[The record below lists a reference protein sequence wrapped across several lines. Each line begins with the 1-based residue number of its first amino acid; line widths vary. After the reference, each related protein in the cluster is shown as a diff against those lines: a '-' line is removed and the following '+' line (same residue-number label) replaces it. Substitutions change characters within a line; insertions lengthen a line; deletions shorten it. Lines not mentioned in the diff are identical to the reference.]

1 MKGTSENIDL
11 LIKQGIELIDTDLQ
25 QSIEFLENASNLS
38 RETQYIPGMAQCNY
52 YMGLSYLKLKQY
64 KKALTKLHIALD
76 FFKELTNRNSQL
88 NCYRE
93 LGSIYYFLCDYEL
106 ALENLIEGQKI
117 CRELNHQS
125 SLARIINFIGNI
137 YRDLNECAKAISHYK
152 SALSIYEDLDDQKE
166 IANSLFLIGNTYNWS
181 DELEPAL
188 AYLVRS
194 LDECEALRDKSLLS
208 KPLASLGIL
217 YTKYGKFEKATSYF
231 HRAIEAIN
239 GTGDIS
245 LKADI
250 LKSLGNL
257 YSEKGEFKAAIPIL
271 NDALK
276 IADESKLRIT
286 QKMIHSF
293 LSEAHEKCGNLQ
305 QALLHYKEY
314 TKLVSELAKEEI
326 KIKTRGLEIKYDIE
340 EIKTQKE
347 IAERSADLKDQ
358 FLANVSHEIRTPMN
372 GVLGMVD
379 LLAETKLTAEQHEYV
394 NSIKLTATNL
404 VVVINDI
411 LDISK
416 INAGKLDFTEAE
428 FDLHALLKQIVNL
441 FKIRAKQK
449 NIKISIHI
457 DNNVSAKLLGDP
469 VRVNQILMNLLG
481 NAVKFTEVGSV
492 QLEIKLI
499 DQSQG
504 GVKIAFN
511 VIDTGIGIPADRLF
525 SIFESFT
532 QVSNSRARKFEGA
545 GLGLTITKQLVNLM
559 NGSISVSSQLG
570 LGSTFKV
577 ELPFML
583 PVEESPVK
591 KSHLLVEANN
601 VVAEDL
607 ITGVK
612 ILLVEDNKVNQFL
625 AKKLLTR
632 MGFEIDIA
640 GDGDTAIEKLHKKY
654 FDLILMDVQM
664 PGMTGYEVTQKIRLC
679 DKSINSIPI
688 IALTAYASTTEKD
701 KAIASGMNDYI
712 TKPYSQQEL
721 LSVIKKYLKPKPQPQ
736 TQSIP
741 VVSAPAKRKRK
752 TPVVNGKVHNHLK
765 TMVNGNKEDM
775 ISLIEIFLEQL
786 PVQLEEL
793 EEAIN
798 KRDWQLSHQIAHKL
812 KSSISIL
819 GVDELRKLIEKLHDY
834 SLEEDKMEML
844 PDLFMQFKTHCSQ
857 HQVLLSSEL
866 LRLKT
871 TNGVK

>member
-11 LIKQGIELIDTDLQ
+11 LIKQGVELIDTDLQ
-25 QSIEFLENASNLS
+25 QSLEFLENASNLS
-38 RETQYIPGMAQCNY
+38 RETQYIQGLAQCNY
-52 YMGLSYLKLKQY
+52 YMGLGYLKLNQY
-64 KKALTKLHIALD
+64 KKALTRLHSALD
-76 FFKELTNRNSQL
+76 YFGEITNRNGQL
-88 NCYRE
+88 NCYRD
-93 LGSIYYFLCDYEL
+93 LGSVYYFLCDYEL

-117 CRELNHQS
+117 CRELNHHS
-125 SLARIINFIGNI
+125 TLAGILNFIGNI
-137 YRDLNECAKAISHYK
+137 YRDLNEFPKAISHYK
-152 SALSIYEDLDDQKE
+152 SSLSIYEDLEDQKE

-181 DELEPAL
+181 EELEAAL

-194 LDECEALRDKSLLS
+194 LDESEALRDKSLLS

-217 YTKYGKFEKATSYF
+217 YTKYGKFEKAATYF

-239 GTGDIS
+239 ETGDLQ
-245 LKADI
+245 LKSDV

-257 YSEKGEFKAAIPIL
+257 YIEKGEYNAAIAVL
-271 NDALK
+271 NDALN
-276 IADESKLRIT
+276 IAREAEIRIT
-286 QKMIHSF
+286 QKMIHHF
-293 LSEAHEKCGNLQ
+293 LSVAYEKCGLFEKS
-305 QALLHYKEY
+305 LDHYKHY
-314 TKLVSELAKEEI
+314 TTIVTELAKEEI

-340 EIKTQKE
+340 EINTQKE

-379 LLAETKLTAEQHEYV
+379 LLAETKLTPEQQEYV

-416 INAGKLDFTEAE
+416 ISAGKLDFTETE
-428 FDLHALLKQIVNL
+428 FDLHTILKQIVNL
-441 FKIRAKQK
+441 LRVRAKQK
-449 NIKISIHI
+449 NIKINLKI
-457 DNNVSAKLLGDP
+457 DHNVPVKVLGDP
-469 VRVNQILMNLLG
+469 VRVNQVLMNLLG
-481 NAVKFTEVGSV
+481 NSVKFTEKGSV
-492 QLEIKLI
+492 QLEVKLI

-504 GVKIAFN
+504 GVKIVFN
-511 VIDTGIGIPADRLF
+511 VIDTGIGIPEDRLF

-559 NGSISVSSQLG
+559 NGRISVSSQLG

-583 PVEESPVK
+583 PVKESSAT
-591 KSHLLVEANN
+591 KSPIIIEPEAKYN
-601 VVAEDL
+601 VVEL
-607 ITGVK
+607 TGVK

-640 GDGDTAIEKLHKKY
+640 GDGDTAIEKLHQKE

-664 PGMTGYEVTQKIRLC
+664 PGMTGYEVTEKIRMC
-679 DKSINSIPI
+679 DNPVSSIPI
-688 IALTAYASTTEKD
+688 IALTAYASTTEKE
-701 KAIASGMNDYI
+701 KAITSGMNDYI

-721 LSVIKKYLKPKPQPQ
+721 LSVIKKYLKPKPLSPAVEV
-736 TQSIP
+736 TTSP
-741 VVSAPAKRKRK
+741 VPARRKRK
-752 TPVVNGKVHNHLK
+752 TPVVNGKIHNHIK
-765 TMVNGNKEDM
+765 TMVNGNKDDM

-786 PVQLEEL
+786 PLQLAEL
-793 EEAIN
+793 EEAVN
-798 KRDWQLSHQIAHKL
+798 RKDWYRSHQIAHKL

-819 GVDELRKLIEKLHDY
+819 GVDELRQLVERLHDY
-834 SLEEDKMEML
+834 SLEDDKIEMI
-844 PDLFMQFKTHCSQ
+844 PDLFLKFKTNCCQ
-857 HQVLLSSEL
+857 HQILLNSEL
-866 LRLKT
+866 IKLK
-871 TNGVK
+871 NISKSN

>member
-11 LIKQGIELIDTDLQ
+11 LIKQGIDLLDTDLQ
-25 QSIEFLENASNLS
+25 QSIEFLENATNLS
-38 RETQYIPGMAQCNY
+38 RETQYTEGLAQCSY
-52 YMGLSYLKLKQY
+52 HLALGYLKLNNY
-64 KKALTKLHIALD
+64 KKALTNLHTSLD
-76 FFKELTNRNSQL
+76 FFKENTKRLGQL

-93 LGSIYYFLCDYEL
+93 LGGIYYFLGDYEL

-117 CRELNHQS
+117 CRELNHQEN
-125 SLARIINFIGNI
+125 LAGILNFIGNI
-137 YRDLNECAKAISHYK
+137 YRDLNEFSKAISHYK
-152 SALSIYEDLDDQKE
+152 SALSIYEDLDDKKE

-194 LDECEALRDKSLLS
+194 LDEAELLRDKKLLS

-217 YTKYGKFEKATSYF
+217 YTKYNKFDKATSYF

-239 GTGDIS
+239 NTGDLR
-245 LKADI
+245 LKSDV

-257 YSEKGEFKAAIPIL
+257 YIEKGEYKAAIPIL
-271 NDALK
+271 KDALK
-276 IADESKLRIT
+276 IAEESKFRVT
-286 QKMIHSF
+286 QKMIHLF
-293 LSEAHEKCGNLQ
+293 LSEAYEKCNNYEKSLE
-305 QALLHYKEY
+305 HYKQY
-314 TKLVSELAKEEI
+314 TLIISELAKEEI
-326 KIKTRGLEIKYDIE
+326 KIKSRGLEIKYDIE

-379 LLAETKLTAEQHEYV
+379 LLAETKLTAEQQEYV

-416 INAGKLDFTEAE
+416 ISAGKLDFTEAE
-428 FDLHALLKQIVNL
+428 FDLHALLNQLVNL
-441 FKIRAKQK
+441 LKIRAKQK
-449 NIKISIHI
+449 KIKLNLKI
-457 DNNVSAKLLGDP
+457 DHNVPSKLLGDP
-469 VRVNQILMNLLG
+469 VRVNQVLMNLLG
-481 NAVKFTEVGSV
+481 NAVKFTEEGSV
-492 QLEIKLI
+492 QLEVKLI

-504 GVKIAFN
+504 GVKIVFN
-511 VIDTGIGIPADRLF
+511 VIDTGIGIPEDRLY

-545 GLGLTITKQLVNLM
+545 GLGLTITRQLVNLM
-559 NGSISVSSQLG
+559 NGRISVSSQLG

-583 PVEESPVK
+583 PVEESPADEKFTITTVD
-591 KSHLLVEANN
+591 VP
-601 VVAEDL
+601 AEIEL
-607 ITGVK
+607 TGIK

-640 GDGDTAIEKLHKKY
+640 GDGESAIEKINHNS

-664 PGMTGYEVTQKIRLC
+664 PGMSGYEVTQKIRSGSKGNDL
-679 DKSINSIPI
+679 PI
-688 IALTAYASTTEKD
+688 IALTAYASTTEKE
-701 KAIASGMNDYI
+701 KALASGMNDYI

-721 LSVIKKYLKPKPQPQ
+721 ISVIKKYLKPKPVQPQ
-736 TQSIP
+736 VTDTP
-741 VVSAPAKRKRK
+741 VKKRRK
-752 TPVVNGKVHNHLK
+752 TPVINGKIHNHLK
-765 TMVNGNKEDM
+765 TMVNGNKQDM

-793 EEAIN
+793 EIAVDKE
-798 KRDWQLSHQIAHKL
+798 DWDYAHKIAHKL
-812 KSSISIL
+812 KSSINIL
-819 GVDELRKLIEKLHDY
+819 GVDELCQLIERLHNY
-834 SLEEDKMEML
+834 SLEKDKTEL
-844 PDLFMQFKTHCSQ
+844 IPELFVQFKTNCSQ
-857 HQVLLSSEL
+857 HQVLLNTEL
-866 LRLKT
+866 IRLK
-871 TNGVK
+871 NSSGSN